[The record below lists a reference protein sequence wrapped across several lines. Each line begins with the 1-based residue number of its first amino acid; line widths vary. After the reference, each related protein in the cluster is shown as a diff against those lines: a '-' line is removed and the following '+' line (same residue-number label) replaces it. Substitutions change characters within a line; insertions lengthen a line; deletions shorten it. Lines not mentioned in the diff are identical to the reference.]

1 MDDSADKT
9 NSIGMWMTTALVV
22 GTIIGAGIFML
33 PVALAPLGVN
43 AIIGWLISGA
53 GVLCIAYGMA
63 RLSRLGGQGIQ
74 ANIEQEFGPSVAF
87 LVAWSFWI
95 SNCAAQASI
104 AIGTASA
111 LSFIGI
117 DFGGQTGVL
126 LFAIFWLVALTALNA
141 AGVRAVGGFSI
152 VTVAIKILPLLA
164 VIWLFAERGLIGQ
177 PYAAMPSVP
186 VEFATVAAATALT
199 FYALTGFEAATTPVG
214 KVRNA
219 EKTIPRAIIGGTA
232 MVVVIYFFAG
242 TGLQLLLP
250 ADVIVNSPAPFADA
264 LVAEWGKGAAIFA
277 ALTIAIA
284 AIGCLNGMILCSGEL
299 AYSMALRGD
308 LPTILRKT
316 RGVNTPVVAQIASSG
331 LSLLL
336 LLANSSR
343 STANLFT
350 FVILVSTAAVVVVYL
365 TAVLAAWKASPA
377 PLSKIILALAVAFIA
392 FATYGIGLEA
402 GLWCLVLL
410 AAGLAIRALM
420 RRLNSLGT
428 SLAPAVVPAAPL
440 E

>member
-1 MDDSADKT
+1 MTDANDGK
-9 NSIGMWMTTALVV
+9 IGLWMTTALVI

-43 AIIGWLISGA
+43 AIIGWLVSGV
-53 GVLCIAYGMA
+53 GILCIAYGMA

-74 ANIEQEFGPSVAF
+74 ANIEKEFGPTVAF

-111 LSFIGI
+111 LSFAGI

-164 VIWLFAERGLIGQ
+164 VIWLFAERGVSGR
-177 PYAAMPSVP
+177 PYVAMPEIP
-186 VEFATVAAATALT
+186 IDFANIAAATALT

-214 KVRNA
+214 KVRDA
-219 EKTIPRAIIGGTA
+219 ERTIPRAVIGGTA
-232 MVVVIYFFAG
+232 IVVVIYLFAG

-250 ADVIVNSPAPFADA
+250 ANTIVNSPAPFADA
-264 LVAEWGKGAAIFA
+264 LIAEWGKGAAIFA
-277 ALTIAIA
+277 ALTIAVA
-284 AIGCLNGMILCSGEL
+284 AIGCLNGIILCSGEL

-308 LPTILRKT
+308 LPSILKKT
-316 RGVNTPVVAQIASSG
+316 RGVNTPVMAQIASSG

-343 STANLFT
+343 TTANLFT
-350 FVILVSTAAVVVVYL
+350 FVILVSAAAVVVVYL

-377 PLSKIILALAVAFIA
+377 PISKFVLGLAVAFIA

-410 AAGLAIRALM
+410 AAGLAIRAVM
-420 RRLNSLGT
+420 RKLNSLG
-428 SLAPAVVPAAPL
+428 SSPVQAVAPASPPG
-440 E
+440 